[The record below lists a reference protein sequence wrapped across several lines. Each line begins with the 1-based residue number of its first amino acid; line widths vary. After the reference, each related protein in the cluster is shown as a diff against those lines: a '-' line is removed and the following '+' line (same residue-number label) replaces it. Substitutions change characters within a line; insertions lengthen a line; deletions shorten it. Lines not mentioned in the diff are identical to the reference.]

1 MVASVF
7 VMLIPIIAILTRHQ
21 QKMTVLMRQENQ
33 HLLGNNE
40 MQVLQH
46 EVQALKAMVSDL
58 AMSVD
63 SLNNEVRSMNRIQ
76 DRITVGEA

>member
-40 MQVLQH
+40 MQLLQH